1 MGNARMTMTK
11 LYPLSC
17 FIRYRAAV
25 ARAIVNQRIDALA
38 KQADIDI
45 AQRVAHAIAE
55 VWR

>member
-1 MGNARMTMTK
+1 MT
-11 LYPLSC
+11 PLSA

>member
-1 MGNARMTMTK
+1 MTMTK

>member
-1 MGNARMTMTK
+1 MTK

-25 ARAIVNQRIDALA
+25 AISVINKRVDKLA
-38 KQADIDI
+38 GEADIDI
-45 AQRVAHAIAE
+45 AKLTAKALAE